1 MLDLETSICL
11 ILHKFS
17 FMNDLS
23 KFLTSGRGGGEGGE
37 GETRGD

>member
-23 KFLTSGRGGGEGGE
+23 KFLTNGGGGGE